1 MTQNQE
7 SIQTL
12 MNLGLTQLEAKVYLT
27 LLMFGNGGVDVKRI
41 AKESNTA
48 RQDVYRILPS
58 LQQFGLV
65 VRIVATPSIYQ
76 ATSLKNGLSMLLK
89 QKTEEHNALKNK
101 IKKLFIESTINNV
114 KASVENDAPQFAI
127 ISEKKLFFKTVENE
141 ILRGQRV
148 INIVCS
154 NDGMQAIAFNLVK
167 DFQKSIARNVKIR
180 LITSNTE
187 NHQILERLQP
197 LIRSPGF
204 EIKFISNVSPVVGL
218 AIFDSRKVCVRI
230 SSELVPSLWTN
241 NPNVIKLAEAYFEG
255 MWVKGNQ
262 AKMMMVQIASELAVE

>member
-48 RQDVYRILPS
+48 RQYVYRILPS